1 MSDTLQDIV
10 SIIKDVVGDHI
21 EVNGPITRDM
31 SINSDLE
38 LESID
43 LVVISEKIQNRF
55 GDAVDF
61 TGWLSGMEMDDL
73 ELLIH
78 GNELTIKGERKKP
91 ELKDASWRR
100 RERGFGRFSRVL
112 ELPDDVDAE
121 KVEAHFRN
129 GVLLIELPKREEAK
143 PRRIEVKAN

>member
-1 MSDTLQDIV
+1 MLATRWQPFG
-10 SIIKDVVGDHI
+10 DVWC
-21 EVNGPITRDM
+21 EVNRLH
-31 SINSDLE
+31 NE
-38 LESID
+38 LNRQFGRCGEGDRSLARSYPALNVWED
-43 LVVISEKIQNRF
+43 QEKLHVE
-55 GDAVDF
+55 AE
-61 TGWLSGMEMDDL
+61 LPGMEMDDL
-73 ELLIH
+73 EILIH

-100 RERGFGRFSRVL
+100 RERGFGRFSRAL